1 VRDLRWRVALV
12 AGVVA
17 ALLSVSLASCGE
29 DDPESKGPRPSPT
42 PTTPVTDPLAAPC
55 VVVDLRAMTS
65 IIGEPVSDPEPL
77 VGGGSEGETEWHY
90 RGCVL
95 DVGRK
100 TEGRLSVGFLV
111 DESGAAMPTRLLDEL
126 EAYYKTAVPRELE
139 YAPVGG
145 IGDGAF
151 FGNTSFNERLF
162 VRHGSTPFVIT
173 GEDSDHDQFTRE
185 QLKQIAIAVTSRIAA
200 QAAG

>member
-1 VRDLRWRVALV
+1 MRNWRSALV
-12 AGVVA
+12 AG
-17 ALLSVSLASCGE
+17 LLVLSMASCGE
-29 DDPESKGPRPSPT
+29 DDPEPQRPRPSPT
-42 PTTPVTDPLAAPC
+42 PTTPVADPLAAPC
-55 VVVDLRAMTS
+55 IVVDLRAMTS
-65 IIGEPVSDPEPL
+65 IVGEPVSDPEPL
-77 VGGGSEGETEWHY
+77 VGGGSEGTTAWHY

-95 DVGRK
+95 DTGRK
-100 TEGRLSVGFLV
+100 AEGRLSVGFLV

-126 EAYYKTAVPRELE
+126 EAYYKTAVPKELE

-185 QLKQIAIAVTSRIAA
+185 QLKQVAIAVTSRIAA
-200 QAAG
+200 VSESPAA

>member
-1 VRDLRWRVALV
+1 VRNWRSALA
-12 AGVVA
+12 AG
-17 ALLSVSLASCGE
+17 LLVLSMASCGE
-29 DDPESKGPRPSPT
+29 DDPEPKQPRPSPT
-42 PTTPVTDPLAAPC
+42 PTTPVADPLASPC

-65 IIGEPVSDPEPL
+65 IVGEPVSDPEPL

-95 DVGRK
+95 DIGRK
-100 TEGRLSVGFLV
+100 TEGRLSVAFLV
-111 DESGAAMPTRLLDEL
+111 DKSGAALPTRLLDEL
-126 EAYYKTAVPRELE
+126 EAYYKTAVPKELE

-185 QLKQIAIAVTSRIAA
+185 QLKQIAIAVTSRIATA
-200 QAAG
+200 S